1 MIFVAMLQPMPYKKF
16 STGRYLWIFSL
27 FALIQLA
34 SQNTIQA
41 QKEANPGMKMVM
53 IYKFAQQTIWGNE
66 ADIDTFLIGLYGNE
80 PSLLTEMM
88 LLESVPLKEKP
99 ISIIHFTRFRDIDST
114 HILYVTRDNNS
125 EIERIVEKIK
135 GNNTLLVTDR
145 FEDPNPIMINF
156 LPLVNN
162 KIQFEI
168 NKANIL
174 NEHLEAQADLLLLG
188 GTEIDVAELYRESQD
203 AMQNVLEQVASL
215 YDSLNKQSEEI
226 KLRNLEIEN
235 QKSLITDQTENIK
248 SQKTEIQS
256 RESELEELLKEV
268 ARSQQTLNDKNE
280 QLKSQLDR
288 IAEQE
293 ENITKRNDVLNVI
306 QNEID
311 NQQLKI
317 EEQKSQIS
325 DYANLVERQ
334 RFLLYAFIVFCV
346 LIIGLIFFIYR
357 GYKIKQSANKDLEL
371 MNAEITTRNQEIS
384 KQKQEIEEKSNELIK
399 KHEEIL
405 TQSEELQQANEEIL
419 SSNDA
424 LQNQKTELQF
434 TLENLK
440 MTQDQLVQSEKLA
453 SVGQLTAGIAHELN
467 NPINFISGNVNPL
480 KRDLEDIYKILEKY
494 DTVIKELNLSTS
506 FGEVDKLKENLDFQ
520 FLLKEISSLIAGIG
534 EGAHRSSEIV
544 KGLRSFSRL
553 DDEKFLKTD
562 IHDGIDSTLILLYNK
577 TKHKIKI
584 KKEYG
589 DLPEVECLPSKIKQV
604 FMNILTNSIQSI
616 ADKGEIFIETI
627 SSGIGVKI
635 LIRDTG
641 SGMSP
646 ETKKHIFEPFFTTKE
661 VGSGTGLGM
670 SISFGIIEQ
679 HNGNID
685 VFSEEGKGTEFIIS
699 LPISQSTI

>member
-1 MIFVAMLQPMPYKKF
+1 M
-16 STGRYLWIFSL
+16 
-27 FALIQLA
+27 
-34 SQNTIQA
+34 
-41 QKEANPGMKMVM
+41 
-53 IYKFAQQTIWGNE
+53 
-66 ADIDTFLIGLYGNE
+66 
-80 PSLLTEMM
+80 
-88 LLESVPLKEKP
+88 
-99 ISIIHFTRFRDIDST
+99 
-114 HILYVTRDNNS
+114 
-125 EIERIVEKIK
+125 
-135 GNNTLLVTDR
+135 
-145 FEDPNPIMINF
+145 
-156 LPLVNN
+156 
-162 KIQFEI
+162 
-168 NKANIL
+168 
-174 NEHLEAQADLLLLG
+174 
-188 GTEIDVAELYRESQD
+188 
-203 AMQNVLEQVASL
+203 
-215 YDSLNKQSEEI
+215 
-226 KLRNLEIEN
+226 
-235 QKSLITDQTENIK
+235 
-248 SQKTEIQS
+248 
-256 RESELEELLKEV
+256 
-268 ARSQQTLNDKNE
+268 
-280 QLKSQLDR
+280 QLKVQ
-288 IAEQE
+288 
-293 ENITKRNDVLNVI
+293 VI
-306 QNEID
+306 Q
-311 NQQLKI
+311 
-317 EEQKSQIS
+317 
-325 DYANLVERQ
+325 
-334 RFLLYAFIVFCV
+334 
-346 LIIGLIFFIYR
+346 
-357 GYKIKQSANKDLEL
+357 
-371 MNAEITTRNQEIS
+371 
-384 KQKQEIEEKSNELIK
+384 
-399 KHEEIL
+399 
-405 TQSEELQQANEEIL
+405 
-419 SSNDA
+419 
-424 LQNQKTELQF
+424 LQF